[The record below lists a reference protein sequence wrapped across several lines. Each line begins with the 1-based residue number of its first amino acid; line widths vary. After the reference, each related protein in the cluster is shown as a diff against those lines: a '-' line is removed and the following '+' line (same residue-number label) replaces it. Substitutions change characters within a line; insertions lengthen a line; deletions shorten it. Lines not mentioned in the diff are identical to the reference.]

1 MSVTV
6 PKRSLNAF
14 FVFRSYINKKV
25 QFPDW
30 THQNDI
36 SRYAG
41 QLWRKMGTE
50 EKSEFYRL
58 AEEERLQGSQPLY
71 KRKCTRNNSRGGN
84 GNRKTGQSIQVVD
97 TGCGSTSKSS
107 SYVDSL
113 PNANTNLMT
122 DVPLLPYPI
131 THTQDPLHIT
141 YFTRALSSLS
151 FSNITLAVP
160 KPVYAFPSWIFNNDK
175 LESPPIMDVPRRTN
189 LLNQSLEY
197 TDISLVPFN

>member
-1 MSVTV
+1 
-6 PKRSLNAF
+6 
-14 FVFRSYINKKV
+14 
-25 QFPDW
+25 
-30 THQNDI
+30 
-36 SRYAG
+36 
-41 QLWRKMGTE
+41 MGTE

-71 KRKCTRNNSRGGN
+71 RRKRTRNNSKGGN

-131 THTQDPLHIT
+131 THTQDPLHIVST
-141 YFTRALSSLS
+141 SNTVELSI
-151 FSNITLAVP
+151 N
-160 KPVYAFPSWIFNNDK
+160 
-175 LESPPIMDVPRRTN
+175 
-189 LLNQSLEY
+189 
-197 TDISLVPFN
+197 